1 MNFLRRA
8 FILATPERPLAIAE
22 QLHDA
27 RWRHSNF
34 GDLFHKDIRV
44 KTIRAFRAAHFQ
56 VAVKTELFLGPLV
69 SADVS
74 GGGWQMW
81 HASQD
86 FRFNTRLMRVDVENQ
101 WTAIWEYGGVISP
114 APQREYLLP
123 QSWHSHAL

>member
-56 VAVKTELFLGPLV
+56 VAVKTGLFLVPLV
-69 SADVS
+69 SADRLWRRLADVARKS
-74 GGGWQMW
+74 G
-81 HASQD
+81 
-86 FRFNTRLMRVDVENQ
+86 
-101 WTAIWEYGGVISP
+101 
-114 APQREYLLP
+114 LP
-123 QSWHSHAL
+123 V

>member
-56 VAVKTELFLGPLV
+56 VAVKTELFLVPLV
-69 SADVS
+69 SAGSVHI
-74 GGGWQMW
+74 W
-81 HASQD
+81 
-86 FRFNTRLMRVDVENQ
+86 FNTCLIRVDVKKG
-101 WTAIWEYGGVISP
+101 WTAITVRGLGKRLMAW
-114 APQREYLLP
+114 L
-123 QSWHSHAL
+123 ALQKVSTGPVVLVLGK

>member
-56 VAVKTELFLGPLV
+56 VAVKTELFLVPLV
-69 SADVS
+69 SADRLWRRLADVAHKS
-74 GGGWQMW
+74 G
-81 HASQD
+81 
-86 FRFNTRLMRVDVENQ
+86 
-101 WTAIWEYGGVISP
+101 
-114 APQREYLLP
+114 LP
-123 QSWHSHAL
+123 V